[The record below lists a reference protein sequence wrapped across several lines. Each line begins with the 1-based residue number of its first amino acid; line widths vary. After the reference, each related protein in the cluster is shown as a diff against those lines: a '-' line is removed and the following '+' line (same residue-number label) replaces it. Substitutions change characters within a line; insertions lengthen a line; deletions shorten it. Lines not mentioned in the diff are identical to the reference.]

1 MNRDLLA
8 GGQLPPDRKTLIR
21 MRMELRR
28 QQMRKEVLR
37 VAEPVVK
44 LQAGYEKLSNSYL
57 PLIGL
62 IGTAFTSLMFK
73 RQTPTAAPVKQPVAS
88 SNKWFTA
95 VKALVPI
102 AGAVYGLYKSRDLTQ
117 RKNSKAKKDPF
128 HLY

>member
-62 IGTAFTSLMFK
+62 VGTALTSLMFK
-73 RQTPTAAPVKQPVAS
+73 RQTPTATPPKQPVAS
-88 SNKWFTA
+88 SNKWFTV

-102 AGAVYGLYKSRDLTQ
+102 AGTVYGLYKSRDLTQ
-117 RKNSKAKKDPF
+117 RKNSKDKEDPF